1 MFLMA
6 REAKWRLLVG
16 AAPVVGVVVF
26 ACAAVQGG
34 ADVARSPAVRV
45 ALAVIAACGAAVA
58 WWTARQRRAASP
70 VAVTAAA
77 ALARAGRLD
86 GPVVLRGRARALPDA
101 VPLVSPDGELCL
113 WFQQDASVRG
123 SAAGR
128 SVRPFILA
136 DASGECLVLPA
147 GAEVTGRG
155 AVSIAA
161 ARSGRAQLPESAD
174 PQAGE
179 RLLRSGDRIRV
190 TGRFLAAST
199 QALALQ
205 AGAAAQVA
213 RSESAQAQLRSGDPP
228 PLRDLRSAALAGAPF
243 VAAPP
248 LTPHALALPVISAAG
263 DAQPLTIHIG
273 REGGAGAFYG
283 ALAMVDG
290 LVLVFASSLVACSML
305 LPG

>member
-1 MFLMA
+1 MSLMV

-16 AAPVVGVVVF
+16 AAPVVCIVFF
-26 ACAAVQGG
+26 ACAALQGE

-70 VAVTAAA
+70 VAVAVAAR
-77 ALARAGRLD
+77 LARSGGLAG
-86 GPVVLRGRARALPDA
+86 PAVLRGRARALPDA

-113 WFQQDASVRG
+113 WFQQDAG
-123 SAAGR
+123 AGGGR

-161 ARSGRAQLPESAD
+161 ARSGRAPLPEAAN
-174 PQAGE
+174 PHAGE

-190 TGRFLAAST
+190 TGRLLEASA

-213 RSESAQAQLRSGDPP
+213 RSESAPARLRSGDPP

-248 LTPHALALPVISAAG
+248 LTPHALALPVIAAAG
-263 DAQPLTIHIG
+263 DGQALTIHIG
-273 REGGAGAFYG
+273 SEDGEGAFYG

-305 LPG
+305 LAG

>member
-6 REAKWRLLVG
+6 REAKWPLLVG
-16 AAPVVGVVVF
+16 AAPVVGIVVF
-26 ACAAVQGG
+26 ACAAIQGG
-34 ADVARSPAVRV
+34 TDVARSPAARL

-58 WWTARQRRAASP
+58 WWTARQRRATSP

-77 ALARAGRLD
+77 VLARAGRLD

-113 WFQQDASVRG
+113 WFQQDERAGG
-123 SAAGR
+123 SAGR

-174 PQAGE
+174 PHAGE

-190 TGRFLAAST
+190 TGRFLPAST

-205 AGAAAQVA
+205 AGVAAQVA
-213 RSESAQAQLRSGDPP
+213 RSESAQAHLRSGDPP

-273 REGGAGAFYG
+273 REGGEGAFYG

-290 LVLVFASSLVACSML
+290 LVLVFAAFLVACSML